1 MNKVSKIITA
11 LLLVCYFFSSASVF
25 AENKKS
31 VTTVEERK
39 QIEEYFVKALNGELE
54 NGKGDK
60 VEETSSEVL
69 ETVQGKT
76 LNVVERYTPTDSL
89 QEVKAERKTAEQ
101 YISLLKKLDK
111 EIGKIADDKK
121 KTLAKL
127 EADAKA
133 EIKASYQEIEETT
146 VQKFTERDADFA
158 ARKKGLKYAAM
169 KTVNNKLEQEKQKT
183 SLSYDQAMQ
192 NRVIEK
198 NTLEKELTQIEFFE
212 PATLAIGE
220 FFRETSQS
228 TLQYFP
234 VEISNTR
241 LSLNGF
247 KGRLEIEKEDEEKA
261 LYINKN
267 KANFK
272 ARVIY
277 KVDVKNDYKLTLLA
291 AEVIDKNNDKVLKR
305 FEDFSYKVEPVKSK
319 EETKKTVKKS
329 KKRERYVNSLCNELI
344 VSANNNFCNGFNN
357 VCVNVQYLPLCLYNN
372 HYSLLAFDVETRSK
386 ECIVIKRDELIPIL
400 GYLKKEY
407 PDNKQLQKFKTSS
420 YLSFKPKVIF
430 LYENFSWSDNVTR
443 QLLIQLCDF
452 LDIDYM
458 TGTDFSE
465 IKIHIICRTF
475 ADFLIKFFI
484 HHEKFV
490 YNNNYGFGG
499 YYYTLHDFKKRLI
512 DNELISDTKVPE
524 CISQY
529 LTNFINLGIKNHKID
544 ISKDLL
550 ERLNT
555 EAKLIVKKDLSG
567 ILTFLHDK
575 KDVKHELMLAERE
588 EKKVFYPARDF
599 LASSIIAYLLDL
611 TDVNPIKS
619 DTNFDE
625 DLFSKLILLPYPS

>member
-11 LLLVCYFFSSASVF
+11 LLLACYFFSSASVF

-372 HYSLLAFDVETRSK
+372 HYSFKAGGGISFNNDYEIMAIIKNGLNFKRLSLELGTGIVFSNFNFK
-386 ECIVIKRDELIPIL
+386 EMEYVASTEMELR
-400 GYLKKEY
+400 
-407 PDNKQLQKFKTSS
+407 FT
-420 YLSFKPKVIF
+420 
-430 LYENFSWSDNVTR
+430 
-443 QLLIQLCDF
+443 
-452 LDIDYM
+452 DYFGINIAYM
-458 TGTDFSE
+458 PADFS
-465 IKIHIICRTF
+465 F
-475 ADFLIKFFI
+475 A
-484 HHEKFV
+484 
-490 YNNNYGFGG
+490 NNKVNADWKHTISVGL
-499 YYYTLHDFKKRLI
+499 TLTGMYF
-512 DNELISDTKVPE
+512 
-524 CISQY
+524 
-529 LTNFINLGIKNHKID
+529 
-544 ISKDLL
+544 
-550 ERLNT
+550 
-555 EAKLIVKKDLSG
+555 
-567 ILTFLHDK
+567 
-575 KDVKHELMLAERE
+575 
-588 EKKVFYPARDF
+588 
-599 LASSIIAYLLDL
+599 
-611 TDVNPIKS
+611 
-619 DTNFDE
+619 
-625 DLFSKLILLPYPS
+625 